1 MKIKSY
7 YKHMVLAIVNRL
19 NDVRFV
25 GQLLFLVIVLLISW
39 SGVKV
44 IQTNYSLQKQIS
56 VLKQQNKLQQ
66 LQNENLALQN
76 QYYNS
81 NQYLELSARQNF
93 GLAAPG
99 EKEIIV
105 PRQVALGLH
114 GQLTH
119 HDRQQ
124 QFLLNQNSLLIR
136 VILSLGLTSSC
147 IAQHN
152 DLAMLNGCFDIST
165 SVCYTNNSIRRG
177 VEQRQLAWLITTRS
191 QVRVLPPQP

>member
-1 MKIKSY
+1 MKTKSY
-7 YKHMVLAIVNRL
+7 YKHAILVIVNRL

-25 GQLLFLVIVLLISW
+25 GQMLFLVIVLLISW

-66 LQNENLALQN
+66 LQDENLALQN

-93 GLAAPG
+93 GLAASG

-105 PRQVALGLH
+105 PRQAALAYTVNLPSAVATTVSPKSKQPAYQANFESWVNFFLH
-114 GQLTH
+114 RP
-119 HDRQQ
+119 D
-124 QFLLNQNSLLIR
+124 
-136 VILSLGLTSSC
+136 
-147 IAQHN
+147 
-152 DLAMLNGCFDIST
+152 
-165 SVCYTNNSIRRG
+165 NNS
-177 VEQRQLAWLITTRS
+177 
-191 QVRVLPPQP
+191 